1 MNKIKEFFNEKFGTV
16 RTVEIDGT
24 IYFVGLDIARALGY
38 SNERK
43 AINTH
48 CKHPIKATIDVE
60 SQNLIFT
67 D

>member
-1 MNKIKEFFNEKFGTV
+1 MNKIKDFFNEKFGTV

-43 AINTH
+43 AINTQIGRAS
-48 CKHPIKATIDVE
+48 CRERVSSAV
-60 SQNLIFT
+60 
-67 D
+67 